1 MREVIKDLEL
11 LIAEKGLQGILLF
24 SPENLFYLTGYRG
37 EEGGLLLEEGRGT
50 LLVDGRYFTQAKE
63 EAEGVEVGLL
73 KSWARGIAEELR
85 SRSLKRV
92 GVEAHSLTLRQY
104 QRLSEE
110 AQGVEFVPIG
120 EELEGLR
127 ARKGPDE
134 VEAIKEAIAISER
147 ALKEVLSL
155 LKPGVR
161 EMEVALELE
170 FRMRRAGSEGV
181 PFPPIVASGPRAALP
196 HATPT
201 EKRIGAGE
209 PVIVD
214 FGARH
219 NRYCSDETRTFL
231 VGGDGGEFE
240 KIYQIVKEAQERAI
254 ERIRVGVP
262 LSEVDRAARE
272 RIEAAGFGPHFSH
285 GTGHGVGIAVHEW
298 PTVSSESS
306 QVAEEGM
313 VITIEPA
320 IYLPEW
326 GGVRIEDMVLITP
339 SGAEVLTTAPK
350 DLTDIIL
357 R

>member
-1 MREVIKDLEL
+1 MKEAVKKLEH
-11 LIAEKGLQGILLF
+11 LIAEKGLEGVLLF

-37 EEGGLLLEEGRGT
+37 DEGVLLVEKRGGK

-73 KSWARGIAEELR
+73 KSWSKGIAEELL
-85 SRSLKRV
+85 SRCLKRV
-92 GVEAHSLTLRQY
+92 GVEAHSLTLGQY
-104 QRLSEE
+104 QRISEE
-110 AQGVEFVPIG
+110 AEGVELVPIG
-120 EELEGLR
+120 EDLEGLR

-134 VEAIKEAIAISER
+134 VEAIKGAIAISEE
-147 ALKEVLSL
+147 ALKEVLHL
-155 LKPGVR
+155 LKPGVK
-161 EMEVALELE
+161 EIEVALELE

-201 EKRIGAGE
+201 EKQIGAGE

-214 FGARH
+214 FGARKD
-219 NRYCSDETRTFL
+219 RYCSDETRTFL

-240 KIYQIVKEAQERAI
+240 KIYRIVKEAQERAI

-326 GGVRIEDMVLITP
+326 GGVRIEDMVLITS
-339 SGAEVLTTAPK
+339 SGAEVLTKTPK
-350 DLTDIIL
+350 DLTDITL